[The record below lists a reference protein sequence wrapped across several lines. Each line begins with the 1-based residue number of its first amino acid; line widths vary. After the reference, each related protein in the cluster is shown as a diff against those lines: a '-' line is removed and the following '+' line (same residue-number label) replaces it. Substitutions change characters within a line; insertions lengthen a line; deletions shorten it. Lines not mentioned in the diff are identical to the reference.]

1 MTTVISNDVH
11 NPPAVALLTRKDPD
25 MPPAIPAGLPPAAH
39 PVGLR
44 QDDRA
49 QPRLLL
55 HIAGQ
60 AGGQI
65 PAGLPTNYLCGAP
78 VRLLLG
84 AIAPGDGP
92 DGPGVC
98 PICAALDHRGR
109 LPGQTRDTT
118 TSQAAS
124 PAAARPG
131 QAARPAG
138 TAPGGQPGGCSPR
151 GGTSVPKGQDM
162 IRRVVPASSPKED
175 AGAKTPHLRGFAC
188 LDGEPRLGYQQL
200 P

>member
-1 MTTVISNDVH
+1 MAIVIPNDVQ
-11 NPPAVALLTRKDPD
+11 NPPVIALLTRKDPH
-25 MPPAIPAGLPPAAH
+25 MLPVVPAGLPWAARPAD
-39 PVGLR
+39 LR
-44 QDDRA
+44 EDDRA

-55 HIAGQ
+55 HIACQ

-65 PAGLPTNYLCGAP
+65 PAGLPAHYLCGAP

-98 PICAALDHRGR
+98 PIYAALDHPGR
-109 LPGQTRDTT
+109 LPGQTGKTNV
-118 TSQAAS
+118 SPAAS

-138 TAPGGQPGGCSPR
+138 QRIWRPAWRVLAAWRYVCAGRTA
-151 GGTSVPKGQDM
+151 T
-162 IRRVVPASSPKED
+162 
-175 AGAKTPHLRGFAC
+175 
-188 LDGEPRLGYQQL
+188 
-200 P
+200 

>member
-1 MTTVISNDVH
+1 
-11 NPPAVALLTRKDPD
+11 
-25 MPPAIPAGLPPAAH
+25 MPPVIPAGVRRPARAADRA
-39 PVGLR
+39 GLR
-44 QDDRA
+44 EDDRA

-55 HIAGQ
+55 HIACH

-65 PAGLPTNYLCGAP
+65 LAGLPAYYLCGAP

-98 PICAALDHRGR
+98 PICAALDHPGR
-109 LPGQTRDTT
+109 PPRQTGKMT
-118 TSQAAS
+118 TSRAAS

-138 TAPGGQPGGCSPR
+138 QR
-151 GGTSVPKGQDM
+151 
-162 IRRVVPASSPKED
+162 IRRPAWRVPAAWWQASAERTGHDPHRR
-175 AGAKTPHLRGFAC
+175 AG
-188 LDGEPRLGYQQL
+188 E
-200 P
+200 

>member
-1 MTTVISNDVH
+1 MTTVVTNDVQD
-11 NPPAVALLTRKDPD
+11 PPVAALLAGKGPD
-25 MPPAIPAGLPPAAH
+25 MLPVIPAGLPSAARPAGPA
-39 PVGLR
+39 GLR
-44 QDDRA
+44 EDDRA

-65 PAGLPTNYLCGAP
+65 PAGLPTHYLCGAP

-98 PICAALDHRGR
+98 PICAALDHPGR
-109 LPGQTRDTT
+109 PSGQTRDTN

-124 PAAARPG
+124 LPAARPG
-131 QAARPAG
+131 QAARPAR
-138 TAPGGQPGGCSPR
+138 QR
-151 GGTSVPKGQDM
+151 
-162 IRRVVPASSPKED
+162 IRRPAWRVLVAWPH
-175 AGAKTPHLRGFAC
+175 AGAERTGHDPQCPA
-188 LDGEPRLGYQQL
+188 DE
-200 P
+200 